1 MNESRHSMMQHDA
14 NRIPIDR
21 LFDETI
27 SRRDVLKRALLGT
40 GVLLSGAALL
50 AACGDDDT
58 EDIVDP
64 GAADDVAEMTEDD
77 DDSEDDADIDDRR
90 GGILRVG
97 LGGSAENFDP
107 HHQTTFESIWANG
120 MMYSRVVRINADME
134 IEPDLATS
142 WETSD
147 DGLEWYFELR
157 DGVLFHNGR
166 EFVAEDVVH
175 SIKRVQDPD
184 EGTAFASQIEMVDD
198 LEAVSD
204 TELTIYLSAP
214 YADLLSVLGFY
225 AFRIIPIEEADSLS
239 TDPVG
244 TGPYKLRSH
253 SPDERTVLE
262 RFEDYFNIDEEAFVD
277 EIHYIKIDEETARLT
292 ALTGGTID
300 FVNEISPP
308 AIPMVEDA
316 PGIVFEEVATGSY
329 HTIIMTAT
337 EPPFD
342 DVRVRQAFKAVMN
355 RGQVVQ
361 AVLQGYGVEA
371 ADQPV
376 PPVDPMYGEIPI
388 PERDV
393 ERARELLA
401 EAGYPDGIDIE
412 LHTTAGRVG
421 LQECALT
428 FQELAS
434 EAGIR
439 VEVTNHPVD
448 AYWADVWMQR
458 PFNMSN
464 WGQRPN
470 ADLTLSVAYLD
481 GAPWNE
487 SRWVN
492 ERFEELVRSARET
505 LDEDERREMYREAQQ
520 ILSEDGAV
528 GIPYF
533 MSVMGAW
540 SERMHGYQMNP
551 MRQVDLH
558 RVWLEEE

>member
-1 MNESRHSMMQHDA
+1 MATYNQSNFA
-14 NRIPIDR
+14 
-21 LFDETI
+21 ETMLTASL
-27 SRRDVLKRALLGT
+27 SRRAFLRRSALLA
-40 GVLLSGAALL
+40 VSLPAISALL
-50 AACGDDDT
+50 AACADAEPEPPAVPDVDETPVPDDDEVEEVT
-58 EDIVDP
+58 PEPD
-64 GAADDVAEMTEDD
+64 E
-77 DDSEDDADIDDRR
+77 RR
-90 GGILRVG
+90 GGTVRVG
-97 LGGSAENFDP
+97 VPGTADNFDP
-107 HHQTTFESIWANG
+107 HLQVTFESIWPNG

-134 IEPDLATS
+134 VEPDLAVS
-142 WETSD
+142 WEPSE
-147 DGLEWYFELR
+147 DGTEWYFELR
-157 DGVLFHNGR
+157 DDVLFHNGR
-166 EFVAEDVVH
+166 EFTAEDVVH
-175 SIKRVQDPD
+175 SIRRVKDPD
-184 EGTAFASQIEMVDD
+184 EGTAFASQIEMVED

-204 TELTIYLSAP
+204 TELTVYLTAP
-214 YADLLSVLGFY
+214 YADLLYVLGFY
-225 AFRIIPIEEADSLS
+225 PFRIIPIEEADSLS

-244 TGPYKLRSH
+244 TGPYRLRSH

-262 RFEDYFNIDEEAFVD
+262 RFEDYFNLEEEAFLD
-277 EIHYIKIDEETARLT
+277 EIHYIKMDEETARLT

-308 AIPMVEDA
+308 ALPMVEDT
-316 PGIVFEEVATGSY
+316 PGIVMEEVTTGSY
-329 HTIIMTAT
+329 HTIIMMVTD
-337 EPPFD
+337 PPFD
-342 DVRVRQAFKAVMN
+342 DVRVRQAFKAVMD
-355 RGQVVQ
+355 RGQFVQ

-376 PPVDPMYGEIPI
+376 PPIDPMYGDVPI
-388 PERDV
+388 PERNI
-393 ERARELLA
+393 EHARELLA

-421 LQECALT
+421 LQESALT

-448 AYWADVWMQR
+448 AYWADIWMQR
-458 PFNMSN
+458 PFHMSN

-470 ADLTLSVAYLD
+470 ADLALSVAYLD

-492 ERFEELVRSARET
+492 ERFEELVRTARET
-505 LDEDERREMYREAQQ
+505 LDEDERRELYREAQE

-540 SERMHGYQMNP
+540 SERLHGYQMNP

-558 RVWLEEE
+558 RVWLEDE

>member
-1 MNESRHSMMQHDA
+1 MTRHNANSVPISRLLDL
-14 NRIPIDR
+14 P
-21 LFDETI
+21 L
-27 SRRDVLKRALLGT
+27 SRRDLLHRTLAGT
-40 GVLLSGAALL
+40 GVLVTGGALL
-50 AACGDDDT
+50 AACGDEADD
-58 EDIVDP
+58 EDVVDP
-64 GAADDVAEMTEDD
+64 GAPDD
-77 DDSEDDADIDDRR
+77 DEDPIDDADDDEPVDMDERR
-90 GGILRVG
+90 GGVLRIG

-107 HHQTTFESIWANG
+107 HHQTTFESIWPNG

-134 IEPDLATS
+134 VEPDLAVS
-142 WETSD
+142 WEPSE
-147 DGLEWYFELR
+147 DGTEWYFELR
-157 DGVLFHNGR
+157 DDVLFHNGR
-166 EFVAEDVVH
+166 EFTAEDVVH
-175 SIKRVQDPD
+175 SIRRVKDPD
-184 EGTAFASQIEMVDD
+184 EGTAFASQIEMVED
-198 LEAVSD
+198 LEAVSN
-204 TELTIYLSAP
+204 TELTVYLTAP
-214 YADLLSVLGFY
+214 YADLLYVLGFY
-225 AFRIIPIEEADSLS
+225 PFRIIPIEEADSLS

-244 TGPYKLRSH
+244 TGPYRLRSH

-262 RFEDYFNIDEEAFVD
+262 RFEDYFNLEEEAFLD
-277 EIHYIKIDEETARLT
+277 EIHYIKMDEETARLT

-308 AIPMVEDA
+308 ALPMVEDT
-316 PGIVFEEVATGSY
+316 PGIVMEEVTTGSY
-329 HTIIMTAT
+329 HTIIMMVTD
-337 EPPFD
+337 PPFD
-342 DVRVRQAFKAVMN
+342 DVRVRQAFKAVMD
-355 RGQVVQ
+355 RGQFVQ

-376 PPVDPMYGEIPI
+376 PPIDPMYGDVPI
-388 PERDV
+388 PERNI
-393 ERARELLA
+393 EHARELLA

-421 LQECALT
+421 LQESALT

-448 AYWADVWMQR
+448 AYWADIWMQR
-458 PFNMSN
+458 PFHMSN

-470 ADLTLSVAYLD
+470 ADLALSVAYLD

-492 ERFEELVRSARET
+492 ERFEELVRTARET
-505 LDEDERREMYREAQQ
+505 LDEDERRELYREAQE

-558 RVWLEEE
+558 RVWLEDE